1 MRRIVI
7 ICPYCGNTQNQN
19 RTPYCSLCNKEFNV
33 KVIVSKMEVQ
43 EYNHHHSYSKFDSQ
57 RYYFKRKVDFVLKQY
72 PQASEQHLLKCLTI
86 LIGGN
91 EDDHN

>member
-33 KVIVSKMEVQ
+33 KVVISKMEAQ
-43 EYNHHHSYSKFDSQ
+43 E
-57 RYYFKRKVDFVLKQY
+57 
-72 PQASEQHLLKCLTI
+72 
-86 LIGGN
+86 
-91 EDDHN
+91 